1 MDKEKFPNNYA
12 VKKQKADLTEADLTD
27 ANLTDANLTDA
38 NLSYAKGLDQH

>member
-27 ANLTDANLTDA
+27 ADLRGEDLRGAGFTWCEFD
-38 NLSYAKGLDQH
+38 